1 MMHANSWRQTG
12 IARVMLLG
20 MIITLAGCG
29 FHLRGSA
36 VLPPEMAVTYI
47 SSAQPY
53 ASLVDDF
60 SAALKTHGGRVT
72 RERSEATAVL
82 HIISDT
88 VDKRLL
94 SINTDG
100 KVLEYETRQTIRFSV
115 NTGDSLPLL
124 EEGEVSMSKSYLYS
138 STDILGKQREDKVLR
153 RTLQRNLVNLAL
165 LRITAA
171 ARELR
176 WTASG
181 ARIP

>member
-1 MMHANSWRQTG
+1 M
-12 IARVMLLG
+12 ARLMLLG

-29 FHLRGSA
+29 FHPRGGEA
-36 VLPPEMAVTYI
+36 LPFEMAVTYI
-47 SSAQPY
+47 SSEQPY

-60 SAALKTHGGRVT
+60 STELRARGGRVT
-72 RERSEATAVL
+72 RERSEATAIL

-88 VDKRLL
+88 ADKRLL
-94 SINTDG
+94 SINADG

-115 NTGDSLPLL
+115 NTSDNLPLI
-124 EEGEVSMSKSYLYS
+124 EEGEVSLGKSYLYS

-153 RTLQRNLVNLAL
+153 QTLQRNLVNLAL

-171 ARELR
+171 AHELR

-181 ARIP
+181 SSKP